1 MSTGHDHSHSVG
13 GNQRALTIALVL
25 TASFLVVE
33 LVGGILTKSLAL
45 ISDAAHMF
53 TDAAALAIALTAIQI
68 SKRAADRRRTFGY
81 YRFEILAAAFNA
93 LLLFG
98 VALYILYEA
107 YVRIS
112 SPAAVEST
120 GMLVIAAVGM
130 AVNLISMR
138 FLASGK
144 DNSLNMKGAYL
155 EVWSDLL
162 GSAGV
167 ILGAIIIKFTGWT
180 WVDSAVAVLIGLW
193 VLPRTWSLLKSSLNI
208 LLEGVPEDI
217 DLLSVQN
224 ALLKVPGVRS
234 IHDLHVWA
242 LSSGKPSMTVHVVRQ
257 TEIDAEASILPE
269 IRRCMK
275 ANFAITHITV
285 QIESAPCEQTDEE
298 FQFGTEIREVEP
310 QKSDAHPPHSH

>member
-1 MSTGHDHSHSVG
+1 MSLADLPRLAIDALIDAVKRAQAQV
-13 GNQRALTIALVL
+13 NQLVL
-25 TASFLVVE
+25 GKPQEVRLAF
-33 LVGGILTKSLAL
+33 VGLL
-45 ISDAAHMF
+45 SDGH
-53 TDAAALAIALTAIQI
+53 
-68 SKRAADRRRTFGY
+68 
-81 YRFEILAAAFNA
+81 
-93 LLLFG
+93 
-98 VALYILYEA
+98 
-107 YVRIS
+107 
-112 SPAAVEST
+112 
-120 GMLVIAAVGM
+120 
-130 AVNLISMR
+130 
-138 FLASGK
+138 
-144 DNSLNMKGAYL
+144 
-155 EVWSDLL
+155 
-162 GSAGV
+162 
-167 ILGAIIIKFTGWT
+167 
-180 WVDSAVAVLIGLW
+180 
-193 VLPRTWSLLKSSLNI
+193 I

-298 FQFGTEIREVEP
+298 FHFGTEIREVEP